1 MLDEREALGY
11 TWIIDL
17 LDRVGWSV
25 GYVVEMMGCVWSVEG
40 IELVV
45 LMGVSSVGHV

>member
-1 MLDEREALGY
+1 MLDEREAVGY
-11 TWIIDL
+11 VCLSDL
-17 LDRVGWSV
+17 LDRVGWSM